1 MSAKDL
7 QNSDSV
13 QDEQLNKDS
22 EISENKELANSEKEE
37 IKKEEPKTS
46 KKNES
51 NELIEEESH
60 NVDSTNDD
68 SNGEVEEQK
77 DDDSAKEE
85 SNELIEEEFHNVDS
99 TNDDS
104 NEEIEEQK
112 DDDSA
117 KEESNELT
125 EEESHNVDSTNDDSN
140 GEVEEQKD
148 DDSAKEESNELI
160 EEEFHNVDSTNDDSN
175 GEVEEQKDDDSAKE
189 ESNELIEEEFHNVD
203 STNDDSNE
211 EIEEQKDDDS
221 TIKEVKIEPASLS
234 ADKAGFAGG
243 EEKIE
248 IDYTKLS
255 REDLVKEL
263 NDIIDKDSINEI
275 RKEVEAIKA
284 SFYKKQKALNEK
296 KRKEFI
302 AEGGDIEDFAPIE
315 DPLETELKEL
325 FKRYRRFKADY
336 NRQLEKV
343 KDVNLEKKYEIIE
356 VLKELVNKDE
366 SIGDTFKEFRELQK
380 SWKEIGQ
387 VPQQKLKDLWNTY
400 HHHVEK
406 FYDYVNINKELRD
419 LDLKKNLEIKTGL
432 CEKSEKLIEETSV
445 VTAFKTLQKF
455 HNQWREIGPVP
466 NDKKDIL
473 WERFKEATRIINK
486 RHQDYFK
493 SLKDEQKSNLE
504 KKEKLC
510 EQAEE
515 VSGKELKSHKDWT
528 DQTTKIIELQKVWRT
543 IGFAP
548 KKDNNKI
555 YARFRNAC
563 DKFFGIKREFY
574 AQNKELQDENL
585 NKKIELCEKV
595 ELLKDSTDWK
605 KTTKDLINLQ
615 KEWKEI
621 GPVSRKQSDKVW
633 KRFRAACDHFFNRKS
648 EYYVNIEQEFEKNLK
663 LKQEIIEKVR
673 NYKFVNDVN
682 ENYNALKK
690 FQEEFIEVG
699 FVPYK
704 MKDKIQNEFREELNK
719 QFDKLKVDDAEK
731 NLLKFQNRLETL
743 QHKPKS
749 LNKIKHER
757 DKFFNKI
764 KKLENNIS
772 LWENNIGF
780 FSANSDEAKEMLKD
794 YHEKIERK
802 EIILLKEKIRMI
814 DRADSE

>member
-37 IKKEEPKTS
+37 IKKEEPKIS
-46 KKNES
+46 EKKES

-60 NVDSTNDD
+60 NVDSIEDD
-68 SNGEVEEQK
+68 SVEEIKNQK
-77 DDDSAKEE
+77 
-85 SNELIEEEFHNVDS
+85 
-99 TNDDS
+99 NDNSETSEKVES

-112 DDDSA
+112 
-117 KEESNELT
+117 E
-125 EEESHNVDSTNDDSN
+125 
-140 GEVEEQKD
+140 
-148 DDSAKEESNELI
+148 
-160 EEEFHNVDSTNDDSN
+160 
-175 GEVEEQKDDDSAKE
+175 
-189 ESNELIEEEFHNVD
+189 
-203 STNDDSNE
+203 
-211 EIEEQKDDDS
+211 DDS
-221 TIKEVKIEPASLS
+221 TIKEAVVEPDSLS
-234 ADKAGFAGG
+234 ADITAVGSQAGSAGG

-263 NDIIDKDSINEI
+263 NNIIDKDSINEI

-296 KRKEFI
+296 KRKEFL
-302 AEGGDIEDFAPIE
+302 AEGGDIEDFAPAE

-343 KDVNLEKKYEIIE
+343 KDANLEKKYEIIE
-356 VLKELVNKDE
+356 ELKELVNKDE

-380 SWKEIGQ
+380 SWKETGQ

-466 NDKKDIL
+466 NDQKDIL

-493 SLKDEQKSNLE
+493 NLKDEQKSNLE

-515 VSGKELKSHKDWT
+515 VSEKELKSHKDWT
-528 DQTTKIIELQKVWRT
+528 DQTTEIIELQKVWRT

-563 DKFFGIKREFY
+563 DKFFGLKREFY

-648 EYYVNIEQEFEKNLK
+648 EYYANIEQEFEKNLK

-690 FQEEFIEVG
+690 FQEDFTEVG

-704 MKDKIQNEFREELNK
+704 MKDKIQNTFREELNK
-719 QFDKLKVDDAEK
+719 LFDKLKVDDGEK

-749 LNKIKHER
+749 SNKIKYER

-764 KKLENNIS
+764 NKLENNIS

-780 FSANSDEAKEMLKD
+780 FSAGSDEAKEMLKE
-794 YHEKIERK
+794 YHEKIESARK
-802 EIILLKEKIRMI
+802 EITLLKEKIRMI
-814 DRADSE
+814 DRSDSE

>member
-1 MSAKDL
+1 MEPES
-7 QNSDSV
+7 
-13 QDEQLNKDS
+13 
-22 EISENKELANSEKEE
+22 ELASMSSDLPADRHGKE
-37 IKKEEPKTS
+37 
-46 KKNES
+46 
-51 NELIEEESH
+51 
-60 NVDSTNDD
+60 DS
-68 SNGEVEEQK
+68 
-77 DDDSAKEE
+77 
-85 SNELIEEEFHNVDS
+85 
-99 TNDDS
+99 
-104 NEEIEEQK
+104 
-112 DDDSA
+112 
-117 KEESNELT
+117 
-125 EEESHNVDSTNDDSN
+125 
-140 GEVEEQKD
+140 
-148 DDSAKEESNELI
+148 
-160 EEEFHNVDSTNDDSN
+160 
-175 GEVEEQKDDDSAKE
+175 
-189 ESNELIEEEFHNVD
+189 
-203 STNDDSNE
+203 
-211 EIEEQKDDDS
+211 
-221 TIKEVKIEPASLS
+221 
-234 ADKAGFAGG
+234 AGG
-243 EEKIE
+243 EEKID

-263 NDIIDKDSINEI
+263 NNIIDKDSINEI
-275 RKEVEAIKA
+275 RREVEAIKA

-296 KRKEFI
+296 KRKEFL
-302 AEGGDIEDFAPIE
+302 AEGGDIEDFAPVE

-343 KDVNLEKKYEIIE
+343 KDINLEKKYEIIE
-356 VLKELVNKDE
+356 VLKELINKDE

-380 SWKEIGQ
+380 LWKEIGQ

-466 NDKKDIL
+466 NDQKDIL

-493 SLKDEQKSNLE
+493 NLKDEQKNNLE

-515 VSGKELKSHKDWT
+515 VVEKELSFHKDWT
-528 DQTTKIIELQKVWRT
+528 DQTTSIIELQKVWRT

-563 DKFFGIKREFY
+563 DKFFGKKREFY
-574 AQNKELQDENL
+574 AQNKEQQDENL

-633 KRFRAACDHFFNRKS
+633 KRFRAACDHFFNSKS

-663 LKQEIIEKVR
+663 LKQEIIEKVI
-673 NYKFVNDVN
+673 NYQFVNDVN
-682 ENYNALKK
+682 VNSAALKK
-690 FQEEFIEVG
+690 FQEDFTEVG

-704 MKDKIQNEFREELNK
+704 MKDKIQNTFREELNK
-719 QFDKLKVDDAEK
+719 QFDKLKVDDSEK

-749 LNKIKHER
+749 ANKIKYER

-764 KKLENNIS
+764 NKLENNIS

-780 FSANSDEAKEMLKD
+780 FSAGSDEAKEMLKE
-794 YHEKIERK
+794 YHAKIESAHK
-802 EIILLKEKIRMI
+802 EITLLKEKIRMI
-814 DRADSE
+814 DRTDSE

>member
-13 QDEQLNKDS
+13 QDEQLNENS
-22 EISENKELANSEKEE
+22 ELNENNEIANSEKEK
-37 IKKEEPKTS
+37 IKKEEPETS
-46 KKNES
+46 EKKKS
-51 NELIEEESH
+51 NELTEKESN
-60 NVDSTNDD
+60 NVDSTEDD
-68 SNGEVEEQK
+68 SNDEIKEQK
-77 DDDSAKEE
+77 DDNSETSE
-85 SNELIEEEFHNVDS
+85 
-99 TNDDS
+99 
-104 NEEIEEQK
+104 
-112 DDDSA
+112 

-125 EEESHNVDSTNDDSN
+125 EKEPNNVDST
-140 GEVEEQKD
+140 E
-148 DDSAKEESNELI
+148 
-160 EEEFHNVDSTNDDSN
+160 
-175 GEVEEQKDDDSAKE
+175 
-189 ESNELIEEEFHNVD
+189 
-203 STNDDSNE
+203 DDSNE
-211 EIEEQKDDDS
+211 KIEEQENNDS
-221 TIKEVKIEPASLS
+221 EDVEVEVEPDSLP
-234 ADKAGFAGG
+234 ADLTCLPNRQAAVGSKTGSVGG
-243 EEKIE
+243 EEKID

-263 NDIIDKDSINEI
+263 NNIIDKDSINDI
-275 RKEVEAIKA
+275 RREVEAIKA
-284 SFYKKQKALNEK
+284 SFYKKQKVLNEK
-296 KRKEFI
+296 KRKEFL
-302 AEGGDIEDFAPIE
+302 AEGGDIEDFAPVE

-343 KDVNLEKKYEIIE
+343 KEVNLEKKYEIIE

-380 SWKEIGQ
+380 LWKDIGQ

-466 NDKKDIL
+466 NDQKDIL

-493 SLKDEQKSNLE
+493 NLKDEQKSNLE

-515 VSGKELKSHKDWT
+515 VSERELSFHKDWT
-528 DQTTKIIELQKVWRT
+528 DQTTSIIELQKVWRT

-563 DKFFGIKREFY
+563 DKFFGKKREFY
-574 AQNKELQDENL
+574 AQNKEQQDENL

-633 KRFRAACDHFFNRKS
+633 KRFRAACDHFFNSKS

-663 LKQEIIEKVR
+663 LKQDIIEKVT
-673 NYKFVNDVN
+673 NYQFVNDVN
-682 ENYNALKK
+682 VNSAALKK
-690 FQEEFIEVG
+690 FQEDFTEVG

-704 MKDKIQNEFREELNK
+704 MKDKIQNTFREELNK
-719 QFDKLKVDDAEK
+719 QFDKLKVDDSEK

-749 LNKIKHER
+749 SNKIKYER

-764 KKLENNIS
+764 NKLENNIS

-780 FSANSDEAKEMLKD
+780 FSAGSDEAKEMLKE
-794 YHEKIERK
+794 YHAKIESAHK

-814 DRADSE
+814 DRTDSE

>member
-13 QDEQLNKDS
+13 QDEQLNENS
-22 EISENKELANSEKEE
+22 ELNENNEIANSEKEK
-37 IKKEEPKTS
+37 IKKEEPETS
-46 KKNES
+46 EKKES
-51 NELIEEESH
+51 NKLTEEESK
-60 NVDSTNDD
+60 NVDST
-68 SNGEVEEQK
+68 E
-77 DDDSAKEE
+77 
-85 SNELIEEEFHNVDS
+85 
-99 TNDDS
+99 DDS
-104 NEEIEEQK
+104 NEEIKDQK
-112 DDDSA
+112 DDNSETSE
-117 KEESNELT
+117 KEESSELT
-125 EEESHNVDSTNDDSN
+125 EDKSNNVDSIEDDLNGEIKEQKNDDSEDV
-140 GEVEEQKD
+140 EVE
-148 DDSAKEESNELI
+148 
-160 EEEFHNVDSTNDDSN
+160 V
-175 GEVEEQKDDDSAKE
+175 
-189 ESNELIEEEFHNVD
+189 
-203 STNDDSNE
+203 
-211 EIEEQKDDDS
+211 
-221 TIKEVKIEPASLS
+221 EPASTS
-234 ADKAGFAGG
+234 ADKADSTGG

-263 NDIIDKDSINEI
+263 NNIIDKDSINEI
-275 RKEVEAIKA
+275 RREVEAIKA
-284 SFYKKQKALNEK
+284 SFYKKQKVLNEK
-296 KRKEFI
+296 KRKEFL
-302 AEGGDIEDFAPIE
+302 AEGGDIEDFAPVE

-380 SWKEIGQ
+380 LWKDIGQ

-419 LDLKKNLEIKTGL
+419 LDLKKNLEIKTVL

-466 NDKKDIL
+466 NDQKDIL

-493 SLKDEQKSNLE
+493 NLKDEQKSNLE

-515 VSGKELKSHKDWT
+515 VSEKELSFHKDWT
-528 DQTTKIIELQKVWRT
+528 DQTKSIIELQKVWRT

-563 DKFFGIKREFY
+563 DKFFGKKREFY
-574 AQNKELQDENL
+574 AQNKEQQDENL

-633 KRFRAACDHFFNRKS
+633 KRFRAACDHFFNSKS

-663 LKQEIIEKVR
+663 LKQEIIEKVK
-673 NYKFVNDVN
+673 NYQFVNDVN
-682 ENYNALKK
+682 VNSAALKK
-690 FQEEFIEVG
+690 FQEDFTEVG

-704 MKDKIQNEFREELNK
+704 MKDKIQNTFREELNK
-719 QFDKLKVDDAEK
+719 QFDKLKVDDSEK

-749 LNKIKHER
+749 SNKIKYER

-764 KKLENNIS
+764 SKLENNIS

-780 FSANSDEAKEMLKD
+780 FSAGSDEAKEMLKE
-794 YHEKIERK
+794 YHAKIESAHK

-814 DRADSE
+814 DRTDSE

>member
-1 MSAKDL
+1 MSTKDL

-13 QDEQLNKDS
+13 QDEQLNENSEMNENS
-22 EISENKELANSEKEE
+22 EIINSEKEE
-37 IKKEEPKTS
+37 IIKEESETS
-46 KKNES
+46 E
-51 NELIEEESH
+51 
-60 NVDSTNDD
+60 
-68 SNGEVEEQK
+68 
-77 DDDSAKEE
+77 KEE
-85 SNELIEEEFHNVDS
+85 SNELIEEKSRNVNS
-99 TNDDS
+99 TEDDS

-112 DDDSA
+112 KEESETSE

-125 EEESHNVDSTNDDSN
+125 DEESNNVDSTEDN
-140 GEVEEQKD
+140 
-148 DDSAKEESNELI
+148 
-160 EEEFHNVDSTNDDSN
+160 
-175 GEVEEQKDDDSAKE
+175 
-189 ESNELIEEEFHNVD
+189 
-203 STNDDSNE
+203 SNE
-211 EIEEQKDDDS
+211 EIEEQKNDEYENEES
-221 TIKEVKIEPASLS
+221 EVK
-234 ADKAGFAGG
+234 
-243 EEKIE
+243 EEIIE

-263 NDIIDKDSINEI
+263 NDIIDKNPINEI

-296 KRKEFI
+296 KRKEFL
-302 AEGGDIEDFAPIE
+302 AEGSDIEDFALVE

-325 FKRYRRFKADY
+325 FKRYRRSKADY
-336 NRQLEKV
+336 NRQLENV
-343 KDVNLEKKYEIIE
+343 KGVNLEKKYEIIE
-356 VLKELVNKDE
+356 ELKELVNKDE

-380 SWKEIGQ
+380 CWKEIGQ

-419 LDLKKNLEIKTGL
+419 LDLKKNLEIKIEL
-432 CEKSEKLIEETSV
+432 CEKAEKLIEENSV

-466 NDKKDIL
+466 NDQKDIL

-493 SLKDEQKSNLE
+493 NLKDEQKSNLE

-510 EQAEE
+510 EQTEEIAEKGL
-515 VSGKELKSHKDWT
+515 SSHKDWT
-528 DQTTKIIELQKVWRT
+528 DQTTAIIELQKVWRT

-563 DKFFGIKREFY
+563 DKFFGEKREFY

-585 NKKIELCEKV
+585 NKKVELCEKV
-595 ELLKDSTDWK
+595 EAIQDSSDWK
-605 KTTKDLINLQ
+605 KTTKDLISLQ

-633 KRFRAACDHFFNRKS
+633 KRFRAACDNFFNRKS
-648 EYYVNIEQEFEKNLK
+648 EYYANIEQEFEKNLK
-663 LKQEIIEKVR
+663 LKQEIIEKVK
-673 NYKFVNDVN
+673 NYQFVNDVN

-719 QFDKLKVDDAEK
+719 QFDKLKVDDSEK

-743 QHKPKS
+743 QHKSKAS
-749 LNKIKHER
+749 NKIKHER

-794 YHEKIERK
+794 YHEKIESARK

>member
-1 MSAKDL
+1 MSTKDL

-22 EISENKELANSEKEE
+22 EISENKELANSEKKE
-37 IKKEEPKTS
+37 IKKGKPKTS
-46 KKNES
+46 EKKKS
-51 NELIEEESH
+51 NELVEEESP
-60 NVDSTNDD
+60 VADSANDD
-68 SNGEVEEQK
+68 SSDEIKETKDNDTVIEEVEVEP
-77 DDDSAKEE
+77 DS
-85 SNELIEEEFHNVDS
+85 
-99 TNDDS
+99 
-104 NEEIEEQK
+104 
-112 DDDSA
+112 SA
-117 KEESNELT
+117 
-125 EEESHNVDSTNDDSN
+125 
-140 GEVEEQKD
+140 GR
-148 DDSAKEESNELI
+148 
-160 EEEFHNVDSTNDDSN
+160 
-175 GEVEEQKDDDSAKE
+175 
-189 ESNELIEEEFHNVD
+189 
-203 STNDDSNE
+203 
-211 EIEEQKDDDS
+211 
-221 TIKEVKIEPASLS
+221 
-234 ADKAGFAGG
+234 

-263 NDIIDKDSINEI
+263 NIIIDKDSINEI

-296 KRKEFI
+296 KRKEFL
-302 AEGGDIEDFAPIE
+302 AEGGDIEDFNPAE

-356 VLKELVNKDE
+356 ELKELVNKDE

-419 LDLKKNLEIKTGL
+419 LDLKKNHEIKTGL
-432 CEKSEKLIEETSV
+432 CEKSEKLIDETSV

-466 NDKKDIL
+466 NDQKDIL

-493 SLKDEQKSNLE
+493 NLKDEQKSNLE

-515 VSGKELKSHKDWT
+515 VSGKELNSHKDWT
-528 DQTTKIIELQKVWRT
+528 NQTTLIIELQKVWRT

-563 DKFFGIKREFY
+563 DKFFGLKREFY

-595 ELLKDSTDWK
+595 ELLQESTDWK

-615 KEWKEI
+615 KEWKEV

-648 EYYVNIEQEFEKNLK
+648 EYYVNIEQEFENNLK
-663 LKQEIIEKVR
+663 LKQEIIEKVKS
-673 NYKFVNDVN
+673 YKFINDVN

-690 FQEEFIEVG
+690 FQEEFTEVG

-704 MKDKIQNEFREELNK
+704 MKDKIQNTFREELNK
-719 QFDKLKVDDAEK
+719 QFDKLKVDDGEK

-749 LNKIKHER
+749 LNKIKYER

-764 KKLENNIS
+764 NKLENNIS

-780 FSANSDEAKEMLKD
+780 FSAGSDEAKEMLKE
-794 YHEKIERK
+794 YHEKIESAHK
-802 EIILLKEKIRMI
+802 EITLLKEKIRMI
-814 DRADSE
+814 DRTDSE